1 MHGLP
6 VLIRCIYS
14 YGMRSTLPLLVCLC
28 ACTPF
33 PQLDGTISDAAR
45 NAPYPEL
52 TPILA
57 QPDIGN
63 ASTVEADMAAR
74 IAALQARAE
83 RLRQFDIGA
92 LQ

>member
-6 VLIRCIYS
+6 VQIGCLYS
-14 YGMRSTLPLLVCLC
+14 YAMRFTLPLILCLSAC
-28 ACTPF
+28 APF
-33 PQLDGTISDAAR
+33 PQLDGTISDTAR
-45 NAPYPEL
+45 NTPYPTL
-52 TPILA
+52 TPIPA
-57 QPDIGN
+57 QTGGQTNPTSD
-63 ASTVEADMAAR
+63 EALAAR

>member
-6 VLIRCIYS
+6 VQMRYIYS
-14 YGMRSTLPLLVCLC
+14 YAMRLSLPLLVCLC
-28 ACTPF
+28 ACAPF
-33 PQLDGTISDAAR
+33 PQLDGTISESAR
-45 NAPYPEL
+45 NAPYPAL
-52 TPILA
+52 SPLPG
-57 QPDIGN
+57 QPGITDQ
-63 ASTVEADMAAR
+63 AAADADMAAR